1 MSAELE
7 KSSYSSAL
15 LDESS
20 SAMQGISTEY
30 TSFGDMLR
38 NSGTLIRSMERADL
52 IDAAILAGAAL
63 FFVLCIAYILKVR
76 VWDRGVGILSFF
88 WRFISLGRSPG
99 DVKEKYQL
107 AQDAASAAKASA
119 KESSI
124 SASKSL
130 AAAAAATA
138 KDVASSASA
147 SLAASKSMAA
157 AAAST
162 AKDAATSATA
172 SLASSAKAA
181 SESASASLSS
191 AAEAATPAVTRV
203 TDVLKAAAST
213 AAAVAA
219 AFDMGGEDAEEI
231 AEAQEDLS
239 GGMAEGTWGVIT
251 DDDEDTEEKDREER
265 LKESAKHIEL

>member
-15 LDESS
+15 LDEST

-124 SASKSL
+124 S
-130 AAAAAATA
+130 
-138 KDVASSASA
+138 
-147 SLAASKSMAA
+147 ASKSMAA